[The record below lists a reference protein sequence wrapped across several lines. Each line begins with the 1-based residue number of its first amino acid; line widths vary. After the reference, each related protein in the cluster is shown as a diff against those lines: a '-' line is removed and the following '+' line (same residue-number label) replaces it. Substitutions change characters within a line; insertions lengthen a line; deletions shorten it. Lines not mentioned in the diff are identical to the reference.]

1 MNWQKNAIGVDV
13 MVTLITL
20 SGSGAT
26 GKTSVADRFAEVQA
40 AIGKKVFIQ
49 RSIVRGFY
57 EMEGVANEAAFLA
70 KSPSDRCRFQIKLM
84 YYYYHTL
91 LQRVESCTRDID
103 FIICERALVDHF
115 AYTLYGGRETVST
128 EILNEMREQLV
139 RYYRLMPN
147 IFYLPYPAPWNNSP
161 TTVDGFRARE
171 PAKDTIVDAVI
182 FKELMNA
189 PSTAWIGT
197 LEFATIEERAQK
209 IAICT
214 RNLQRTPVESLV

>member
-1 MNWQKNAIGVDV
+1 M

-20 SGSGAT
+20 SGAGAT

-40 AIGKKVFIQ
+40 VLGKKVFIQ
-49 RSIVRGFY
+49 RSVVRGFY
-57 EMEGVANEAAFLA
+57 EMEGVATEATFLA
-70 KSPSDRCRFQIKLM
+70 KSPRDRCRFQIKLM

-91 LQRVESCTRDID
+91 LQRLETCGGDVD

-115 AYTLYGGRETVST
+115 AYTLYGSREQLST
-128 EILNEMREQLV
+128 ELLHEMREQLV
-139 RYYRLMPN
+139 RYYHLMPN

-197 LEFATIEERAQK
+197 LEFSTIEERAQK
-209 IAICT
+209 IARCT
-214 RNLQRTPVESLV
+214 RNLQRTPVESRV